1 MANPEAKRLAVDVI
15 ARIDKLEKGLAKA
28 KRAANDNFGAI
39 EKRGKAMTSRLEA
52 DLQRSATKI
61 GGLFSEFGKGI
72 AGGIAAGGIAGLAA
86 SVSAAAKGLASIGD
100 EAKRAGL
107 GIKAFQELKY
117 VAEQNRIGVDALVD
131 GIKELNLRADEFIA
145 TGQGSAAEA
154 FQRLGYD
161 AETLRDKLRDPSA
174 LFSEIIGKLGQL
186 DKAAQIRIADEVFG
200 GTGGEKFVQLIGQG
214 EAGIRDTIK
223 AANDLG
229 IVVDESLIKK
239 ADELDRKF
247 QAVTT
252 TVGTA
257 LKTAIV
263 EAADA
268 LGDFIDRFREVEQ
281 RQTDTIVTQLREA
294 ERNLKAAQD
303 RLGSYGGFFD
313 EPLRKQVE
321 ASQKEVDR
329 LRMVLRDR
337 ALERIRPQL
346 ESWNSSQGAAPK
358 QDRLGYTPPV
368 AGAAGASAAKAA
380 DSFDRLNAA
389 VGRYVDQVVKAES
402 GGNASAKNPLS
413 SATGLGQFI
422 ESTWLQ
428 MFKQEFPD
436 RAASMS
442 RETILAL
449 RTDAEVSRQLIEAYA
464 RDNANL
470 LRQAGVAVNEAALH
484 LAHFLGPG
492 GAIDVLKA
500 APGTPVSS
508 VLGAD
513 AINANPTILGY
524 GATVDDVIAYAER
537 RAQAL
542 QGEKAAVDE
551 LGDAW
556 AGLREKTATATDTVN
571 AQADAYTQLGQIGQ
585 TALSGLEQALADGKI
600 EGRELLGILFD
611 IARQLLSMPSG
622 GGGGIGG
629 FLGGLLGFDQGGYTG
644 PGPRKKAAGIVHKG
658 EVVWNQDDVRRH
670 GGPAAVDAMRRGV
683 PGYDVGGIV
692 GRPVPS
698 LAPMAIPQRAG
709 AAGGQSGVHV
719 TVGVSADNNG
729 NLLPFV
735 ESVAQTNIKR
745 AAPAIVQ
752 QSTKTVQRQMPGMI
766 ADTQSRHF

>member
-28 KRAANDNFGAI
+28 RRAANDNFGAI
-39 EKRGKAMTSRLEA
+39 EKRGKQMTSRLES
-52 DLQRSATKI
+52 DLQRSASKI
-61 GGLFSEFGKGI
+61 GGMFSEFGKGI

-107 GIKAFQELKY
+107 GIKAFQELRY
-117 VAEQNRIGVDALVD
+117 VADQNRIGVDALVD
-131 GIKELNLRADEFIA
+131 GIKELNLRADEFIT
-145 TGQGSAAEA
+145 TGGGSAAEA
-154 FQRLGYD
+154 FKRLGYD

-214 EAGIRDTIK
+214 EQGIRDTIK

-268 LGDFIDRFREVEQ
+268 LGDFIDRFREVEN
-281 RQTDTIVTQLREA
+281 RQQETIVTQLREA

-313 EPLRKQVE
+313 AALQKQVE

-337 ALERIRPQL
+337 ALDRIRPQL
-346 ESWNSSQGAAPK
+346 ESWNSSEGAAPK
-358 QDRLGYTPPV
+358 QDRLGYTPP
-368 AGAAGASAAKAA
+368 AAGATAAKAA

-389 VGRYVDQVVKAES
+389 VGRYVDQVVKVES
-402 GGNASAKNPLS
+402 GGNPSAKNPLS

-449 RTDAEVSRQLIEAYA
+449 RTDAEISRTLIEAYA

-470 LRQAGVAVNEAALH
+470 LRQAGVSVNEAALH

-513 AINANPTILGY
+513 AINANPSILGY
-524 GATVDDVIAYAER
+524 GATVDDVISYAER

-571 AQADAYTQLGQIGQ
+571 AQSDAYTQLGQIGQ
-585 TALSGLEQALADGKI
+585 TALSGLEQGLADGRL
-600 EGRELLGILFD
+600 EGKELLGILFD

-622 GGGGIGG
+622 GGGLLAGIGS
-629 FLGGLLGFDQGGYTG
+629 FFGFDGGGYTG
-644 PGPRKKAAGIVHKG
+644 PGPRKKPAGIVHAG
-658 EVVWNQDDVRRH
+658 EVVFSQDDVRRH

-683 PGYDVGGIV
+683 PGYEVGGII
-692 GRPVPS
+692 GPSVPS
-698 LAPMAIPQRAG
+698 LAPRAITPRA
-709 AAGGQSGVHV
+709 AANDNMHI

-729 NLLPFV
+729 NLMPFV
-735 ESVAQTNIKR
+735 ESVTQGHIRK
-745 AAPAIVQ
+745 AAPQIINASVDR
-752 QSTKTVQRQMPGMI
+752 STKTVRRAMPGMI
-766 ADTQSRHF
+766 AEVQQRNL

>member
-15 ARIDKLEKGLAKA
+15 ARVDKLEKGLAKA

-39 EKRGKAMTSRLEA
+39 EKRGKQMTSRLEA
-52 DLQRSATKI
+52 DLQRSSAKI
-61 GGLFSEFGKGI
+61 GGIFSEFGKGI
-72 AGGIAAGGIAGLAA
+72 AGGIAAGGIAGIAA

-107 GIKAFQELKY
+107 GVKAFQELKY
-117 VAEQNRIGVDALVD
+117 VAEQNRIGVDSLVD
-131 GIKELNLRADEFIA
+131 GIKELNLRADEFIT
-145 TGQGSAAEA
+145 TGGGSAAEA

-268 LGDFIDRFREVEQ
+268 LGDFIDRFREVEN
-281 RQTDTIVTQLREA
+281 RQQETIVTQLREA

-303 RLGSYGGFFD
+303 RLGGYGGFFD
-313 EPLRKQVE
+313 AALQKQVE

-337 ALERIRPQL
+337 ALDRIRPQL

-358 QDRLGYTPPV
+358 QDRLGYTPP
-368 AGAAGASAAKAA
+368 AATTGGTGTSAAKAA

-402 GGNASAKNPLS
+402 GGNAAAKNPLS

-449 RTDAEVSRQLIEAYA
+449 RTDSEVSRQLIEAYA

-500 APGTPVSS
+500 APGTPINQ

-542 QGEKAAVDE
+542 QGEKAAVDD

-622 GGGGIGG
+622 GGGLLAGIGS
-629 FLGGLLGFDQGGYTG
+629 FFGFDRGGYTG
-644 PGPRKKAAGIVHKG
+644 PGPRKKPAGIVHAG
-658 EVVWNQDDVRRH
+658 EVVFSQDDVRRH
-670 GGPAAVDAMRRGV
+670 GGPAVVEAMRRGV

-692 GRPVPS
+692 GMSMPS
-698 LAPMAIPQRAG
+698 LSPRTIPQRHAPQPITLRVIG
-709 AAGGQSGVHV
+709 EEGPMFRPTIQAESEGVAVRVVRQS
-719 TVGVSADNNG
+719 
-729 NLLPFV
+729 
-735 ESVAQTNIKR
+735 
-745 AAPAIVQ
+745 APSIVK
-752 QSTKTVQRQMPGMI
+752 QSTATVRKQMPGMM
-766 ADTQSRHF
+766 AEAQSRAF